1 MRPFVAR
8 LRRGPGLPFHSLEV
22 FSASILSEFDMREL
36 PDKADLA
43 IRTLGEA
50 TLPPPPAVKREGFVT
65 AANDVLVAQDVG
77 QQQPFLDRGEAP
89 PFFEAAGPRAKIFF
103 APERVGCGIV
113 TCGGVCPGLN
123 DVVRSIVL
131 TLNHAYG
138 VRRILGFRYGYLG
151 LSPESPCPPVALT
164 PEMVENIHQQGG
176 TMLGTSRGPRDLGR
190 MADRLVE
197 LDLQVLFTIG
207 GDGTL
212 RGASALAAEIARRG
226 LAISVVGVPKTIDN
240 DLQWT
245 QQSFG
250 FATAVEEARAA
261 VVAAH
266 NEARAALN
274 GVGLVKLM
282 GRASGSIAAHAAL
295 ADADVNFCLIPEA
308 PFTLEGRGGFLEL
321 LQARIADRRHAVVVV
336 AEGAGQE
343 LIASR
348 SEVLD
353 ASGNLLLNDVGVFL
367 RRRIREHFS
376 ARGIPI
382 EVKYIDPSYTIRSR
396 AANSF
401 DSRFCLIL
409 GQHAVHAAMAGR
421 TDMVV
426 GFWNHRFTHVPI
438 ALAAS
443 ERKRVDPD
451 GEIWQRVLASTGQP
465 SSMMGT

>member
-1 MRPFVAR
+1 M
-8 LRRGPGLPFHSLEV
+8 G
-22 FSASILSEFDMREL
+22 SIGVL
-36 PDKADLA
+36 
-43 IRTLGEA
+43 
-50 TLPPPPAVKREGFVT
+50 T
-65 AANDVLVAQDVG
+65 A
-77 QQQPFLDRGEAP
+77 
-89 PFFEAAGPRAKIFF
+89 
-103 APERVGCGIV
+103 
-113 TCGGVCPGLN
+113 GGDCPGLN
-123 DVVRSIVL
+123 AVIRAVVRRCEAEGRAVV
-131 TLNHAYG
+131 G
-138 VRRILGFRYGYLG
+138 VRNGWEG
-151 LSPESPCPPVALT
+151 LMGNDVAPLSRAD
-164 PEMVENIHQQGG
+164 VGGIVGRGG
-176 TMLGTSRGPRDLGR
+176 TILGTSRMDPYVHGDGYESVRATVDAAGIE
-190 MADRLVE
+190 ALV
-197 LDLQVLFTIG
+197 VIG

-343 LIASR
+343 LIASGG
-348 SEVLD
+348 EVLD